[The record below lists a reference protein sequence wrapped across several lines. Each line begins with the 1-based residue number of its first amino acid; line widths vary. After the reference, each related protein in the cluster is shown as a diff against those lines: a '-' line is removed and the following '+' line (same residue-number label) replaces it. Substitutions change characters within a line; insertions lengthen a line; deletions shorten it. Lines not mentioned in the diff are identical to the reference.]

1 MSKPTQGKQNLKET
15 EGWSGGGFNGRKST
29 LDTTKP
35 CGGLIDPTDETVFA
49 ISSLYNHNW
58 EEEE

>member
-1 MSKPTQGKQNLKET
+1 MSRIDKKQNLEDTVCKI
-15 EGWSGGGFNGRKST
+15 GGRKTGGT
-29 LDTTKP
+29 LDTAA
-35 CGGLIDPTDETVFA
+35 GDPTPDETVFA